1 VGRVVV
7 VVVAG
12 SDVVVVEVVSPSVV
26 RLVECNG
33 GGLWPPARL
42 AGVAAQP
49 AVMIPITP
57 ATSIARM
64 RPPRLNLRVTGSLL
78 PRQHHVVVG

>member
-1 VGRVVV
+1 
-7 VVVAG
+7 
-12 SDVVVVEVVSPSVV
+12 
-26 RLVECNG
+26 
-33 GGLWPPARL
+33 
-42 AGVAAQP
+42 
-49 AVMIPITP
+49 VMIPITP